1 MTQRWKQ
8 VQEIFQEALDRPA
21 AERRAFVEGATGGD
35 AELLDDVWSLVEAS
49 DSGADFLTGTVFDAG
64 ELPDPTIGTRL
75 GRYRI
80 LEEIGHGGMGAV
92 YRAVRDDD
100 EFEQEVAV
108 KITRAGMDAGHF
120 RSRFLYERQIHAFL
134 AHPNIARLLDGGTT
148 EDGRPYFVMELI
160 EGESIIL
167 HGEQQKLGVR
177 AKVALFL
184 QVCAAVEY
192 AHRHMVVHRDL
203 KPSNILIG
211 ADGEPKLLDFGI
223 AKLLLPDHP
232 SLEPTQTVEM
242 ARVLTPDYASPEQ
255 VRGEAI
261 NTATDVYS
269 LGLVLYEL
277 LTGKKGQEVDTG
289 SPVEMERAICER
301 DPTRPGRLN
310 QELAGDLE
318 NIVLKAIEKDAA
330 RRYLSVEQ
338 FSADLRRYMDG
349 RPVQARGNGRM
360 YRLGKFVLRNKAIVT
375 AVAAV
380 ILTLV
385 GGILTT
391 TRQARIAERRFDQ
404 VRKLA
409 NAFLLEHDA
418 LAALPGSTGQ
428 RRKLTEQALEY
439 LDVLNRETGRD
450 PALLRELAMAYEK
463 VGDVHGRADGPN
475 LGNTAKAL
483 ECYEKAIAIR
493 EAALETVAAGEA
505 GIAKRDL
512 SEAYLRL
519 ASSLKVN
526 GRAREALD
534 IERKALGMRRQLAEA
549 DPSSLA
555 TRRLVAMSMQ
565 SLGVSL
571 SEMGDDI
578 GALDVRRQ
586 ALAEFEKLFEAGL
599 RGEDDYRALIL
610 ANTHVA
616 SVLSRRKQYGEA
628 RTHYERALETAR
640 AGVNANPRSNALRSR
655 EAVVVRAMASDA
667 MRQGRL
673 EEAEGLARQ
682 AKVIL
687 RRLAADD
694 PNDFRTHSML
704 ATSHYELARVQDSAR
719 HQREALAEDR
729 TGLAMRMELS
739 ARDPANAGARIEV
752 AQSFAAIG
760 RLQVAQGAR
769 GSGREALLKARE
781 ILTELKK
788 NNRTNS
794 VGAMELESVQRAL
807 GEIPVSLSK

>member
-1 MTQRWKQ
+1 M
-8 VQEIFQEALDRPA
+8 
-21 AERRAFVEGATGGD
+21 
-35 AELLDDVWSLVEAS
+35 
-49 DSGADFLTGTVFDAG
+49 
-64 ELPDPTIGTRL
+64 
-75 GRYRI
+75 
-80 LEEIGHGGMGAV
+80 
-92 YRAVRDDD
+92 
-100 EFEQEVAV
+100 
-108 KITRAGMDAGHF
+108 
-120 RSRFLYERQIHAFL
+120 
-134 AHPNIARLLDGGTT
+134 
-148 EDGRPYFVMELI
+148 
-160 EGESIIL
+160 
-167 HGEQQKLGVR
+167 
-177 AKVALFL
+177 
-184 QVCAAVEY
+184 
-192 AHRHMVVHRDL
+192 
-203 KPSNILIG
+203 
-211 ADGEPKLLDFGI
+211 
-223 AKLLLPDHP
+223 
-232 SLEPTQTVEM
+232 
-242 ARVLTPDYASPEQ
+242 
-255 VRGEAI
+255 
-261 NTATDVYS
+261 
-269 LGLVLYEL
+269 
-277 LTGKKGQEVDTG
+277 
-289 SPVEMERAICER
+289 
-301 DPTRPGRLN
+301 
-310 QELAGDLE
+310 
-318 NIVLKAIEKDAA
+318 
-330 RRYLSVEQ
+330 
-338 FSADLRRYMDG
+338 
-349 RPVQARGNGRM
+349 
-360 YRLGKFVLRNKAIVT
+360 
-375 AVAAV
+375 
-380 ILTLV
+380 
-385 GGILTT
+385 
-391 TRQARIAERRFDQ
+391 
-404 VRKLA
+404 
-409 NAFLLEHDA
+409 
-418 LAALPGSTGQ
+418 
-428 RRKLTEQALEY
+428 
-439 LDVLNRETGRD
+439 
-450 PALLRELAMAYEK
+450 
-463 VGDVHGRADGPN
+463 
-475 LGNTAKAL
+475 
-483 ECYEKAIAIR
+483 
-493 EAALETVAAGEA
+493 ETVAAGEA